1 MGSAVKGLDKALAQM
16 DLQKV
21 CCVDTMK
28 IFRAHVVF
36 LLFKEKNAKV
46 R

>member
-21 CCVDTMK
+21 CCGRYHENISSSCCSLT
-28 IFRAHVVF
+28 F
-36 LLFKEKNAKV
+36 
-46 R
+46 

>member
-21 CCVDTMK
+21 CGRYHENISSSCC
-28 IFRAHVVF
+28 F
-36 LLFKEKNAKV
+36 LTF
-46 R
+46 